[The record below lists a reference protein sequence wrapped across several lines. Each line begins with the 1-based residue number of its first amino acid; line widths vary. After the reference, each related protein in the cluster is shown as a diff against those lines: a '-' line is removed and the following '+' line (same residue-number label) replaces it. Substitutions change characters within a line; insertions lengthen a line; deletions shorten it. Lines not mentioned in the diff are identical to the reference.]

1 MITEYQ
7 DRQKLTA
14 IVTCFNEEKIIESC
28 LKSLTWADEILVVDS
43 FSTDGTLEIAK
54 KYADRTLQHEY
65 LNPAAQKNWIIP
77 KAKYDWILILDSDE
91 KVSVEL
97 SSEIR
102 ELLRQNPPLDG
113 YWIFRNNYLMGKR
126 IKYSGW
132 GRDSVLRLFRKDLGR
147 YNNKRVHEEIILNNT
162 GTLEGRLE
170 HDSISSIADWILKI
184 NRYSSLKAKDKFDNR
199 EKYPLLHLV
208 FRPPLRF
215 VKDFIFRLGI
225 LDGWRGFLIASMS
238 SFAELV
244 MAAKLIYK
252 IYQKSDRQL
261 TG

>member
-1 MITEYQ
+1 MNIENKN
-7 DRQKLTA
+7 RKKLTVV
-14 IVTCFNEEKIIESC
+14 ITCFNEEKIIEAC
-28 LKSLTWADEILVVDS
+28 LKSVTWADEILVVDS

-54 KYADRTLQHEY
+54 KYANRILQHEY
-65 LNPAAQKNWIIP
+65 VSPAAQKNWIIP
-77 KAKYDWILILDSDE
+77 KAKYDWILIIDSDE

-97 SSEIR
+97 SNEIR
-102 ELLRQNPPLDG
+102 ELLRQNPQMDG

-132 GRDSVLRLFRKDLGR
+132 GNDSVLRLFRKDFGR
-147 YNNKRVHEEIILNNT
+147 YSNKRVHEEINLNNT
-162 GTLEGRLE
+162 GELRGRLE
-170 HDSISSIADWILKI
+170 HDSVSSIADWVMKI
-184 NRYSSLKAKDKFDNR
+184 NRYSSWKAEDKFDNQ

-215 VKDFIFRLGI
+215 IKDFIFRLGI

-244 MAAKLIYK
+244 MAAKLLSK
-252 IYQKSDRQL
+252 LYQKSDR
-261 TG
+261 

>member
-7 DRQKLTA
+7 NRQKLTA

-65 LNPAAQKNWIIP
+65 LNPAAQKNWTIP

-97 SSEIR
+97 SNEIR

-147 YNNKRVHEEIILNNT
+147 YNNKRVHEEIILNKT

-184 NRYSSLKAKDKFDNR
+184 NRYSSLKAKDKFDNQ